1 MPEGFTDALHNVD
14 SDSSG
19 ADSHSDHSD
28 DDETSDLEEL
38 WEWQRIMCKPPLD
51 ASAPQLRSALGA
63 TQLAYSKLHI
73 QMKQLQIDYNSLLST
88 LPQSHKKA
96 VENNPNTILD
106 NNIIAQAKK
115 YCFFYHF
122 WLPKDVFPLVTLLP
136 GYDLTDPACWSMP
149 ESKIT
154 GFKAE
159 LYFMLP
165 SNLKVHVT
173 TYSNFGCVFS
183 NAVGAERPNILK
195 PVKDNTQQL
204 FAHLELSADLF
215 ANENSRALHGS
226 NEAVRVLLKMH
237 PGNVDA
243 HYTPLSPILF
253 PKPDTLVARDLFKT
267 PLLVNII
274 RVMKLGISGPSA
286 GLIAIAATFAQY
298 LLLSDRKLT
307 TIGEESGF
315 RYQDDFEY
323 FIELLSHPSK
333 QEQSSE
339 VMEFFNQG
347 VRNASSNASANAA
360 LGSSNDTS
368 VASTW
373 ESNILVQLDGPQQ
386 PTPPPN
392 LHFDGPNSTSISC
405 HMPEATHGRAAD
417 LVVISQANSVSSA
430 LSVDISN
437 LSLGSSHTSAL
448 PSISSRGRELPVR
461 RSHSGSRMAE
471 VSVAAPVNTWEPPAK
486 EHHVTRCKGKV
497 VVTMTDNASHRLGL
511 RVDGKYR
518 LGKKIALGTFGDI
531 YLRIDITSSEEV
543 AIKLKP
549 GLKAATKKQKYDCI
563 MEQEMSTPMDLLCCG
578 FPNEFGIF
586 LNYTQVLWFDNKPDY
601 SYLRKLF
608 HDLFICEGF
617 QYDYIFDWSIQHSA
631 PKDASTGM
639 SQKASAGRRKVD

>member
-1 MPEGFTDALHNVD
+1 MPEDFTDALRNID

-28 DDETSDLEEL
+28 DNETSDLEEL
-38 WEWQRIMCKPPLD
+38 REWQRIMHEPPPD

-63 TQLAYSKLHI
+63 TQLAYSKLHV
-73 QMKQLQIDYNSLLST
+73 QMKQLRINYNSLLST
-88 LPQSHKKA
+88 LPQSCKKA

-122 WLPKDVFPLVTLLP
+122 WVPKDVFPLVTPPP
-136 GYDLTDPACWSMP
+136 GYNLTDPARWSTP

-159 LYFMLP
+159 LYLMLP
-165 SNLKVHVT
+165 SNLEVRVT
-173 TYSNFGCVFS
+173 MYGNFGRVFS

-195 PVKDNTQQL
+195 PVKDNAQQL
-204 FAHLELSADLF
+204 FAHLELSANLF

-237 PGNVDA
+237 PRNINTR
-243 HYTPLSPILF
+243 YTPLSPILF
-253 PKPDTLVARDLFKT
+253 PKPDAPVARDLFKT

-274 RVMKLGISGPSA
+274 QVMVFGKGVLTGKRRGGPQGQGQKLGISGPSA
-286 GLIAIAATFAQY
+286 GLITIAATFVRY
-298 LLLSDRKLT
+298 LLLSDCELT

-323 FIELLSHPSK
+323 FIKLLSHPSK
-333 QEQSSE
+333 REWSLE

-347 VRNASSNASANAA
+347 VWNALSNASTNAA

-373 ESNILVQLDGPQQ
+373 ESDILVQLDGPRQ

-392 LHFDGPNSTSISC
+392 LHFDRPNSTSISH
-405 HMPEATHGRAAD
+405 HMPEATHGCAAD
-417 LVVISQANSVSSA
+417 LVVISQANSVSLA

-437 LSLGSSHTSAL
+437 LSLGGSHTSAL
-448 PSISSRGRELPVR
+448 PSVSSCGRELPVR

-471 VSVAAPVNTWEPPAK
+471 VSAAAPVNTRELPAK
-486 EHHVTRCKGKV
+486 ERRVTRCKGKV

-511 RVDGKYR
+511 CVNGKYR
-518 LGKKIALGTFGDI
+518 LGKKIVSGTFGDI
-531 YLRIDITSSEEV
+531 YLGIDITSSKEV
-543 AIKLKP
+543 AIKLEP
-549 GLKAATKKQKYDCI
+549 VKAKH
-563 MEQEMSTPMDLLCCG
+563 P
-578 FPNEFGIF
+578 
-586 LNYTQVLWFDNKPDY
+586 
-601 SYLRKLF
+601 
-608 HDLFICEGF
+608 
-617 QYDYIFDWSIQHSA
+617 
-631 PKDASTGM
+631 
-639 SQKASAGRRKVD
+639 